1 MGSDNSEPTP
11 KKENPSVE
19 SEDDKLKKEVFCDG
33 RMVKAWC
40 SVWTN
45 SHEVKSFL
53 KQLVDSNWQKEKQK
67 TQ

>member
-40 SVWTN
+40 SV
-45 SHEVKSFL
+45 
-53 KQLVDSNWQKEKQK
+53 
-67 TQ
+67 

>member
-1 MGSDNSEPTP
+1 
-11 KKENPSVE
+11 
-19 SEDDKLKKEVFCDG
+19 
-33 RMVKAWC
+33 MVKAWC